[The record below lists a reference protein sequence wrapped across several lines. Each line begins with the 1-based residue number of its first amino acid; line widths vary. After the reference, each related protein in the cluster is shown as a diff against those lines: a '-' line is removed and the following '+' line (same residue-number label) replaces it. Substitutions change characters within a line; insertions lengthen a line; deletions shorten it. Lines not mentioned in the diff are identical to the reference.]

1 MTVEATPKGKKHTH
15 TYTTRR
21 IKKGVILFSKP
32 RISLL
37 LFLSITVNVEN
48 SVISFVF
55 FFHILTLSDKIR
67 M

>member
-1 MTVEATPKGKKHTH
+1 MTVEATPKGKKKKS
-15 TYTTRR
+15 RC

-32 RISLL
+32 RISILV
-37 LFLSITVNVEN
+37 FLSIPVNVEN